1 MARSREKMAIEKSI
15 LLAKMD
21 SLEDQTKFQSRTSQ
35 VYSSM
40 RSDIITGILRPGH
53 KLKIE
58 ELTKTYGVGSSPIRE
73 ALSLLTSDT
82 LVTRNDQR
90 GFRVV
95 EVSTEEFDE
104 LLKTRVLVEQ
114 LALKESMLN
123 GDDIWEEKIILAAH
137 RLSRLPRSASSDIFV
152 ANDEWDNLHKKFH
165 MSLVSACGSSIL
177 IKFCDQLY
185 DQNTRY
191 RHLAAPRSYPMRD
204 INVEHDAISTA
215 VVSRNKESS
224 LKLLADHYQ
233 RTGSRLRS
241 DIVALLNS

>member
-1 MARSREKMAIEKSI
+1 MAIEKSI
-15 LLAKMD
+15 LLTKMD

-152 ANDEWDNLHKKFH
+152 ANDEWDSLHKKFH

-191 RHLAAPRSYPMRD
+191 RHLAAPRSYPMRE

>member
-1 MARSREKMAIEKSI
+1 MAIEKSI
-15 LLAKMD
+15 LLTKMD

-152 ANDEWDNLHKKFH
+152 ANDKWDNP
-165 MSLVSACGSSIL
+165 VS
-177 IKFCDQLY
+177 Y
-185 DQNTRY
+185 T
-191 RHLAAPRSYPMRD
+191 HLRAH
-204 INVEHDAISTA
+204 ET
-215 VVSRNKESS
+215 
-224 LKLLADHYQ
+224 
-233 RTGSRLRS
+233 
-241 DIVALLNS
+241 